1 MHPPSDAF
9 FYLVLTK
16 FEQAS
21 RCHGIQTELVL
32 CACSGSPR
40 ALLSTVNT
48 TAYGL
53 YVFKL

>member
-9 FYLVLTK
+9 FYLLPTK

-21 RCHGIQTELVL
+21 HWHGIQTELVL
-32 CACSGSPR
+32 RTCSGNPR

-48 TAYGL
+48 IEYGVC
-53 YVFKL
+53 VFKL